1 MNEVKKTAIFGLV
14 AIVMVALAF
23 VFSPRK
29 ITPEAFADQGQPFFP
44 DFTDPNKATTLEV
57 VDFDESTGEAH
68 PFKVTFKNGKWTIP
82 SHYDYPADGKDRLA
96 KTAAGVIGI
105 KKDEFRSDNVSD
117 HEALGVIDPMD
128 QSASL
133 KGRGQ
138 RVTIKGE
145 NDQVLADL
153 IIGKP
158 VEGRD
163 GFRYVRLPDQN
174 RVYASKIDL
183 DISTKF
189 DDWIDRD
196 LLHLTK
202 DNIERVE
209 LKDYSI
215 DEQTYSIRN
224 RDDLI
229 MTKADNKWTANRL
242 SSGQKLDSAKVD
254 SLLKAITE
262 VQIVGVRPKPEGLS
276 ATLKE
281 TGDKKQI
288 TEEDVRSLQSKG
300 FYFSRQGQLLSNDGE
315 LQVGGSDGVVYTLRF
330 GEVVYGSGLAVTAG
344 TPDSASDS
352 DRGKEAENRYLF
364 ITTDFDPSYIG
375 KEPPKPT
382 NMQFQGKPDS
392 TRTDQDRK
400 NQDLYSKHSRWQV
413 RVDAGKKTAKE
424 LSDRFADWY
433 YVISA
438 DSYNK
443 IHKERAQL
451 LAKK

>member
-1 MNEVKKTAIFGLV
+1 MNEVKKTVLFGLV
-14 AIVMVALAF
+14 AIVLVVSAF
-23 VFSPRK
+23 VLSPRR

-44 DFTDPNKATTLEV
+44 EFTDPNEATTLEV

-96 KTAAGVIGI
+96 KTAAGVIDI
-105 KKDEFRSDNVSD
+105 KKDEFRTDNVSD
-117 HEALGVIDPMD
+117 HDGLGVLDPMD
-128 QSASL
+128 QTGSL
-133 KGRGQ
+133 SGRGE

-145 NDQVLADL
+145 NDKVLADI

-158 VEGRD
+158 VAGKQ

-174 RVYASKIDL
+174 RVYAVKMDI
-183 DISTKF
+183 DISTNF

-202 DNIERVE
+202 DKIQMVD

-215 DEQTYSIRN
+215 DERTFTVQN
-224 RDDLI
+224 RDNLVL
-229 MTKADNKWTANRL
+229 TKADSKWTANKL
-242 SSGQKLDSAKVD
+242 TGAQKLDSTRVD
-254 SLLKAITE
+254 SLLAAIAA

-276 ATLKE
+276 ASLKQ
-281 TGDKKQI
+281 TAYQKLI
-288 TEEDVRSLQSKG
+288 TQNYVMSLQSKG
-300 FYFSRQGQLLSNDGE
+300 FYFTRQGQLMSNEGE
-315 LQVGGSDGVVYTLRF
+315 LQVGSSDGILYTLRF
-330 GEVVYGSGLAVTAG
+330 GEVVYGSGVAITAG
-344 TPDSASDS
+344 TPDSSSADKGKAS
-352 DRGKEAENRYLF
+352 ENRYLF
-364 ITTDFDPSYIG
+364 ITADFDPSYL
-375 KEPPKPT
+375 KEPPKPG
-382 NMQFQGKPDS
+382 NMDFQTKADS
-392 TRTDQDRK
+392 AMTVQDRK
-400 NQDLYSKHSRWQV
+400 NKELFAKHQQWRQ
-413 RVDAGKKTAKE
+413 RVDTGTKLAKD

-443 IHKERAQL
+443 IHQERTQL